1 MKEIMKKKTGFMALA
16 IAGYMLVSCTSNVI
30 TGQTVKESRDLP
42 SFEGVS
48 LSFSGNVFIT
58 QGSPQ
63 RVEIE
68 ADKNTMENIETIIEG
83 NVLVLKFKNGN
94 WRDVGKVNVYITT
107 PDISSLSIAGSGD
120 MICNNPVQV
129 HELELSVSG
138 SGSLKMADL
147 NYHEITA
154 VITGSG
160 NISLKGNGDPGEL
173 DARITGSG
181 NLNAGELSV
190 GEAEVNITGSGS
202 ATVFVVKE
210 LETNITGSGSVYYKG
225 NPTINANTVG
235 SGRTKPVN

>member
-1 MKEIMKKKTGFMALA
+1 MKQKTGLLALA

-30 TGQTVKESRDLP
+30 TGQVVKESRDLP

-48 LSFSGNVFIT
+48 LAFSGNVYIT

-68 ADKNTMENIETIIEG
+68 ADQKTMEVIETRIEG
-83 NVLVLKFKNGN
+83 NVLLLKYKNGQ
-94 WRDVGKVNVYITT
+94 WHDLGKVTVYITM
-107 PDISSLSIAGSGD
+107 PDISSLTIAGSGD
-120 MICNNPVQV
+120 MVCNNPVKV
-129 HELELSVSG
+129 HEIELSVSG

-147 NYHEITA
+147 AFHEIDA
-154 VITGSG
+154 AITGSG
-160 NISLKGNGDPGEL
+160 DISLKGNGDPGEL

-181 NLNAGELSV
+181 NLNTGELSV
-190 GEAEVNITGSGS
+190 GEAVVNITGSGS
-202 ATVFVVKE
+202 ATVFAVKE

-225 NPTINANTVG
+225 NPIISANAVG